1 MEKEKQRKDIVE
13 PFTPLSY
20 VTLGF
25 TFALTFLYFLSF
37 FFPFFSAGYVGVGV
51 NEKGETITFSY
62 TEDRTLITVFAQEG
76 FEIFGVAFLILFLL
90 SLVLT
95 IFGILTLIKKRR
107 YLPVTYPVTLL
118 LFTFSGFL
126 FVDSS
131 ILMKIILGT
140 TLTYTILYS
149 IDTLSKVEKEK
160 AALLL
165 VFIVIC
171 VPLSLLLVTLGVA
184 FTPTR

>member
-1 MEKEKQRKDIVE
+1 MEREKQREDILE

-37 FFPFFSAGYVGVGV
+37 FFPFFSAGYVAVGV
-51 NEKGETITFSY
+51 NEAGETITWSY
-62 TEDRTLITVFAQEG
+62 TEDRTLITVFTKEG
-76 FEIFGVAFLILFLL
+76 FEIFGGAFLFFFLL

-95 IFGILTLIKKRR
+95 VFGILTFIKKRR
-107 YLPVTYPVTLL
+107 YLSITYPCTLL
-118 LFTFSGFL
+118 LFTLSGFL

-131 ILMKIILGT
+131 ILMKVILGFT
-140 TLTYTILYS
+140 FTYTILYS

-165 VFIVIC
+165 VFLIFC